1 MKLEIVMFNMS
12 SYVEWQKGIPNRNSN
27 VFNKLLKNPE
37 VGRIIA
43 VDFLPFSFKRVLRNY
58 WQNIVKKLKIH
69 PIKSCEAGI
78 SPKAKLFNRVKNQKS
93 KITNIYRDLTTKCVE
108 IKGYQT
114 ELYVFSTIDSIFSH
128 RLVIKKLNK
137 VLKIINNQS
146 TINNQQSTIRVLWS
160 YFPMFVDYFEHT
172 NSAPPRSL
180 RSHFGNANAPMRIGI
195 KADLKV
201 FDTVDNWIEHPSFV
215 KHKERL
221 KNNYQIIAQKSDLIF
236 TVSKN
241 LIDFFH
247 DLGRDE
253 DVFWIPNGVDV
264 NHFSK
269 SKFETPKDLQKIP
282 QPIIG
287 YVGVIQQRAD
297 LDLLEYLAEKNPD
310 KSFVLIG
317 PLWPV
322 YFRKLRR
329 PAIEIKK
336 LKKYKNIYLLGR
348 KPYQISPAY
357 IKNFDVA
364 ISPHRLDAFIK
375 YTNSLKVLEYL
386 ACGRPV
392 VTTPPSGVERFS
404 HLIYIAQDYQDFNK
418 KLNQAIKDDS
428 TELREKRIE
437 NMKEQD
443 WGLRIKRMINLI
455 KDKLA

>member
-1 MKLEIVMFNMS
+1 MKELEIVMFNMS

-27 VFNKLLKNPE
+27 VFYKLLKNPA
-37 VGRIIA
+37 VGRIVA

-58 WQNIVKKLKIH
+58 YQNIIN
-69 PIKSCEAGI
+69 G
-78 SPKAKLFNRVKNQKS
+78 PKGKV
-93 KITNIYRDLTTKCVE
+93 IYRDLTTRCVKIPE
-108 IKGYQT
+108 TGT
-114 ELYVFSTIDSIFSH
+114 TDLFVFSTIDSFFSH
-128 RLVIKKLNK
+128 QKVVDKLNQVLEK
-137 VLKIINNQS
+137 VNVPEK
-146 TINNQQSTIRVLWS
+146 TRVLWS
-160 YFPMFVDYFEHT
+160 YFPMFVDYF
-172 NSAPPRSL
+172 NK
-180 RSHFGNANAPMRIGI
+180 I

-201 FDTVDNWIEHPSFV
+201 FDTVDNWIAHPSFI

-247 DLGRDE
+247 ELGRDE

-264 NHFSK
+264 KHFSK
-269 SKFETPKDLQKIP
+269 SKLQTPKDLKKIP
-282 QPIIG
+282 HPIIG

-322 YFRKLRR
+322 YFRKLRQ

-357 IKNFDVA
+357 IKSFDVA
-364 ISPHRLDAFIK
+364 ICPHRLDTFIK

-404 HLIYIAQDYQDFNK
+404 HLVYIAQDYQDFNK
-418 KLNQAIKDDS
+418 KLDQAIKDDRP
-428 TELREKRIE
+428 ELREKRME
-437 NMKEQD
+437 KMKEQD